1 MQKLDPD
8 QLQFVEILAKLM
20 AEHELFRE
28 EYSDED
34 YERVTTWLKK
44 LRSQIDITL
53 EMLNDQQPDRS

>member
-28 EYSDED
+28 EYSDDD
-34 YERVTTWLKK
+34 YERVTTWLRK

-53 EMLNDQQPDRS
+53 EMLEDQKPG